1 MLPKFYAEK
10 QIPVGSKRSL
20 KMKKVIGLLLVV
32 FMITACGGTLLKS
45 RTANVTIDN
54 HEYTI
59 YVQAMDQLNCDIT
72 LFVNDTEVA
81 KGTTDPVMGTL
92 FLSGKYKGIK
102 FDAECGSCKTDSP
115 RMPQQC
121 LVYVKDEKVADL
133 LYKVAK

>member
-20 KMKKVIGLLLVV
+20 KMKKVIGLLLVL
-32 FMITACGGTLLKS
+32 FMITACGTMLKS

-59 YVQAMDQLNCDIT
+59 YVQAMDQVNCNIT
-72 LFVNDTEVA
+72 LFVNGTEVA
-81 KGTTDPVMGTL
+81 KGTTDPVMETL

-102 FDAECGSCKTDSP
+102 FDAECGKCKKDSP

-121 LVYVKDEKVADL
+121 LVYVKGEKVAEL
-133 LYKVAK
+133 SYKYPE

>member
-1 MLPKFYAEK
+1 
-10 QIPVGSKRSL
+10 
-20 KMKKVIGLLLVV
+20 MKKVIGLLLVV
-32 FMITACGGTLLKS
+32 FMITACGTLLKS

-59 YVQAMDQLNCDIT
+59 YVQAMDQVNCDIT
-72 LFVNDTEVA
+72 LFVNGTEVA

-102 FDAECGSCKTDSP
+102 FDAECGSCKIDSP

-121 LVYVKDEKVADL
+121 LVYVKDEKVAEL
-133 LYKVAK
+133 SYKYSE

>member
-54 HEYTI
+54 REYKI
-59 YVQAMDQLNCDIT
+59 YVQAMDQVNCNIT
-72 LFVNDTEVA
+72 LFVDGTEVA
-81 KGTTDPVMGTL
+81 KGTTDPIMETL
-92 FLSGKYKGIK
+92 FISGKYNGIK
-102 FDAECGSCKTDSP
+102 FDADCGKCKINSP

-121 LVYVKDEKVADL
+121 LVYVKGEKVAEL
-133 LYKVAK
+133 SYKYPE